1 LYIERLHLKG
11 FKSFGASLDLL
22 LSPGFTA
29 IVGPNGSGKSN
40 LLDALRWVLGEA
52 GSQRLRIVKQGDLLF
67 SGSVTLPPASRAE
80 VSLLLRSTPHS
91 GRESAHSPEAGQ
103 CVLRRSYSSETGTV
117 LTVDGT
123 RVRLSDLDEVKRLW
137 HLEGDQFA
145 FIGQGEV
152 AEAIHQRPAQRRAHL
167 EVLFGIDQ
175 YRKKRNETSQKLVA
189 ASEEVLRL
197 GALAAELTHRREEI
211 APAVEIAQAAKKIT
225 DELEEKRRGYYFFR
239 RRLLEEKSAA
249 LGEDLRTLREEE
261 ALRLRW
267 KELWEAM
274 YTRSIQQCGE
284 QEERVKRLLGDRD
297 ELVARREGLRRSC
310 FAGAASIREI
320 LSRRRALAEEQKET
334 AARLASLTKES
345 EELKSKE
352 ASLHVEHGSRASER
366 ELLRKKVRE
375 LHEAIDAERRRK
387 DETTNTLASLSGE
400 LETLRSR
407 LRSRRSFLETC
418 GADLAASEEALRTL
432 EESHAAA
439 SRNLEQLEEREP
451 ELVEAHSEI
460 FARCRTTGG
469 TLQSVRKEASALEA
483 ALEDL
488 RSAED
493 SMYPEPVRFLTA
505 ASRLGKLSVPV
516 KVAADAFTC
525 PQRVTSGLEA
535 YLGGRQYWVLVKTL
549 AEAGQCIEMLKE
561 RRAGRATFLP
571 LERSRPRFPQSRFSL
586 PKSGVVGWAMDLVT
600 VDREWESAVMH
611 LLGDLLVVERYED
624 GSALVNKGAS
634 FPIVSLDG
642 EVFAPSGTVSGG
654 RARSSAGAIERRSRI
669 LESEEKLKS
678 LKRRISDLTKTLA
691 EEEALERTR
700 AAEKDEWVLGV
711 REAKKEVEE
720 KRRELELERAR
731 RDRLASEHAAGLTEA
746 SGWERRAGE
755 IDAEMKALMASAAP
769 SMDRGDLSALPAKL
783 SEVEGIC
790 ALLEERLSSVRAL
803 RERADEELAR
813 ASERGRALLED
824 ERGASRREQEE
835 RERLSLWGK
844 EQYRIFLDL
853 REILG
858 ELDNLHGQER
868 ALVARSAK
876 ISSRSRAAVER
887 AGALRAKAD
896 ELLRQIGTVSEERQR
911 LIETWEEEYPY
922 DAASAPGPGEGE
934 AIASAVR
941 RLERDLRALGP
952 VDWGALSEDTSLAS
966 RVAYLGEQ
974 LADVRAAMDEL
985 RAIIAETDRHVGV
998 VFTGALDNIN
1008 VRFDALF
1015 RRLFGGGEARLQ
1027 LLSPPQPGQPDAN
1040 GEDEAQPE
1048 QGESAAA
1055 WDRGVEIVARPPGKH
1070 LQNLA
1075 QLSGG
1080 EQTLTAIAYL
1090 FASMEVAG
1098 VPLAVL
1104 DEVDAALDESNLLRF
1119 GELAREYACP
1129 SEEASNADAEDAGR
1143 AASSSA
1149 IQLIVM
1155 THRRATMERADILYG
1170 VTLAEP
1176 GLSKVVGIRVEDW
1189 VEPGTDPRGRR
1200 APTAVSLRGRP

>member
-1 LYIERLHLKG
+1 MYIERLHLKG

-80 VSLLLRSTPHS
+80 VSLLLRSSTPS
-91 GRESAHSPEAGQ
+91 GRELRAPEAGQ
-103 CVLRRSYSSETGTV
+103 CLLRRSYSSETGTV

-225 DELEEKRRGYYFFR
+225 DELEDKRRGYYFFR
-239 RRLLEEKSAA
+239 RRLLEEKSAV
-249 LGEDLRTLREEE
+249 LEGELRALREEE

-274 YTRSIQQCGE
+274 YTRSVHQCGE

-320 LSRRRALAEEQKET
+320 LSRRRALAEERAET
-334 AARLASLTKES
+334 VARIASLTKES
-345 EELKSKE
+345 DELKGKE
-352 ASLHVEHGSRASER
+352 SSLGAELGVRASER
-366 ELLRKKVRE
+366 EILGTKVRE

-407 LRSRRSFLETC
+407 LLSRRSFLEAC
-418 GADLAASEEALRTL
+418 GSDLGASEDALRTL
-432 EESHAAA
+432 EASLAEA
-439 SRNLEQLEEREP
+439 SRTLEQLEEREP

-460 FARCRTTGG
+460 FARCRTTAGA
-469 TLQSVRKEASALEA
+469 LQSARKEASGLET

-525 PQRVTSGLEA
+525 PQRVTSALEA
-535 YLGGRQYWVLVKTL
+535 YLGGRQYWVLVNTL

-600 VDREWESAVMH
+600 VDQEWESAVMH

-634 FPIVSLDG
+634 FPMVSLDG

-654 RARSSAGAIERRSRI
+654 RARSSAGAIER
-669 LESEEKLKS
+669 
-678 LKRRISDLTKTLA
+678 
-691 EEEALERTR
+691 
-700 AAEKDEWVLGV
+700 
-711 REAKKEVEE
+711 
-720 KRRELELERAR
+720 
-731 RDRLASEHAAGLTEA
+731 
-746 SGWERRAGE
+746 
-755 IDAEMKALMASAAP
+755 
-769 SMDRGDLSALPAKL
+769 
-783 SEVEGIC
+783 
-790 ALLEERLSSVRAL
+790 
-803 RERADEELAR
+803 
-813 ASERGRALLED
+813 
-824 ERGASRREQEE
+824 
-835 RERLSLWGK
+835 
-844 EQYRIFLDL
+844 
-853 REILG
+853 
-858 ELDNLHGQER
+858 
-868 ALVARSAK
+868 
-876 ISSRSRAAVER
+876 
-887 AGALRAKAD
+887 
-896 ELLRQIGTVSEERQR
+896 
-911 LIETWEEEYPY
+911 
-922 DAASAPGPGEGE
+922 
-934 AIASAVR
+934 
-941 RLERDLRALGP
+941 
-952 VDWGALSEDTSLAS
+952 
-966 RVAYLGEQ
+966 
-974 LADVRAAMDEL
+974 
-985 RAIIAETDRHVGV
+985 
-998 VFTGALDNIN
+998 
-1008 VRFDALF
+1008 
-1015 RRLFGGGEARLQ
+1015 
-1027 LLSPPQPGQPDAN
+1027 
-1040 GEDEAQPE
+1040 
-1048 QGESAAA
+1048 
-1055 WDRGVEIVARPPGKH
+1055 
-1070 LQNLA
+1070 
-1075 QLSGG
+1075 
-1080 EQTLTAIAYL
+1080 
-1090 FASMEVAG
+1090 
-1098 VPLAVL
+1098 
-1104 DEVDAALDESNLLRF
+1104 
-1119 GELAREYACP
+1119 
-1129 SEEASNADAEDAGR
+1129 
-1143 AASSSA
+1143 
-1149 IQLIVM
+1149 
-1155 THRRATMERADILYG
+1155 
-1170 VTLAEP
+1170 
-1176 GLSKVVGIRVEDW
+1176 
-1189 VEPGTDPRGRR
+1189 
-1200 APTAVSLRGRP
+1200 

>member
-80 VSLLLRSTPHS
+80 VSLLLRSSTPS
-91 GRESAHSPEAGQ
+91 GRELRAPEAGQ
-103 CVLRRSYSSETGTV
+103 CLLRRSYSSETGTV

-225 DELEEKRRGYYFFR
+225 DELEDKRRGYYFFR
-239 RRLLEEKSAA
+239 RRLLEEKSAV
-249 LGEDLRTLREEE
+249 LEGELRALREEE

-274 YTRSIQQCGE
+274 YTRSVHQCGE

-320 LSRRRALAEEQKET
+320 LSRRRALAEERAET
-334 AARLASLTKES
+334 VARIASLTKES
-345 EELKSKE
+345 DELKGKE
-352 ASLHVEHGSRASER
+352 SSLGAELGVRASER
-366 ELLRKKVRE
+366 EILGTKVRE

-407 LRSRRSFLETC
+407 LLSRRSFLEAC
-418 GADLAASEEALRTL
+418 GSDLGASEDALRTL
-432 EESHAAA
+432 EASLAEA
-439 SRNLEQLEEREP
+439 SRTLEQLEEREP

-460 FARCRTTGG
+460 FARCRTTAGA
-469 TLQSVRKEASALEA
+469 LQSARKEASGLET

-525 PQRVTSGLEA
+525 PQRVTSALEA
-535 YLGGRQYWVLVKTL
+535 YLGGRQYWVLVNTL

-600 VDREWESAVMH
+600 VDQEWESAVMH

-634 FPIVSLDG
+634 FPMVSLDG

-678 LKRRISDLTKTLA
+678 LKRRISDLTKALA
-691 EEEALERTR
+691 EEEALERSR
-700 AAEKDEWVLGV
+700 AAEKDESALRV

-731 RDRLASEHAAGLTEA
+731 RDRLASEHATGLTEA
-746 SGWERRAGE
+746 SVWERRAEE
-755 IDAEMKALMASAAP
+755 IDAEMKALMAAAAP
-769 SMDRGDLSALPAKL
+769 SMERGDVSALPAKL
-783 SEVEGIC
+783 SEVEGAC
-790 ALLEERLSSVRAL
+790 VLLEERLSSVRAL
-803 RERADEELAR
+803 RERADDELAR
-813 ASERGRALLED
+813 AAERGRTLQED
-824 ERGASRREQEE
+824 ERAASRREQEE
-835 RERLSLWGK
+835 RRRLSQWGK
-844 EQYRIFLDL
+844 EQYRIFLEL
-853 REILG
+853 REILA
-858 ELDNLHGQER
+858 ELDNLHGRER

-876 ISSRSRAAVER
+876 ISSRSRAAVES
-887 AGALRAKAD
+887 AGALRAKAE
-896 ELLRQIGTVSEERQR
+896 ELLRQLGNVSDERQR

-922 DAASAPGPGEGE
+922 DEASAPGSGEGE

-952 VDWGALSEDTSLAS
+952 VDWGALSEDTSLAA
-966 RVAYLGEQ
+966 RVAFLGEQ

-985 RAIIAETDRHVGV
+985 RVIIAETDRHVGV

-1008 VRFDALF
+1008 IRFDALF

-1027 LLSPPQPGQPDAN
+1027 LLSPQTGQSEPS
-1040 GEDEAQPE
+1040 GEDEARSE
-1048 QGESAAA
+1048 QAESSAA

-1129 SEEASNADAEDAGR
+1129 SEDEKTVDGGTSGGAAG
-1143 AASSSA
+1143 SSG

-1200 APTAVSLRGRP
+1200 APTAVSFRGRP

>member
-1 LYIERLHLKG
+1 MYIERLHLKG
-11 FKSFGASLDLL
+11 FKSFGASLELL

-40 LLDALRWVLGEA
+40 LLDALRWALGEA

-80 VSLLLRSTPHS
+80 VTLLLRSS
-91 GRESAHSPEAGQ
+91 MLAGRAEDRARGAAQ
-103 CVLRRSYSSETGTV
+103 CILKRSYSPETGTV
-117 LTVDGT
+117 LTVDGE
-123 RVRLSDLDEVKRLW
+123 RLRLSDLDEVKRLW

-175 YRKKRNETSQKLVA
+175 YRKKRNETSQKLAA
-189 ASEEVLRL
+189 ASEETLRL
-197 GALAAELTHRREEI
+197 GALAAELSNRREEI
-211 APAVEIAQAAKKIT
+211 APAVEKALAAKKLT
-225 DELEEKRRGYYFFR
+225 DELDDKRRGYYFFR
-239 RRLLEEKSAA
+239 RRLLEEKSA
-249 LGEDLRTLREEE
+249 LLEDELRALREEE
-261 ALRLRW
+261 TLRLRW

-274 YTRSIQQCGE
+274 YTRSVRRCGE

-310 FAGAASIREI
+310 FACAASIREI
-320 LSRRRALAEEQKET
+320 LTRRRSLGEEQTGVVSRLESLMAESDDLKRKEAALESEHGALA
-334 AARLASLTKES
+334 A
-345 EELKSKE
+345 
-352 ASLHVEHGSRASER
+352 ER
-366 ELLRKKVRE
+366 ELLRRRVRE
-375 LHEAIDAERRRK
+375 LHEAIDADRRRK
-387 DETTNTLASLSGE
+387 HATTNTLAALSGE

-407 LRSRRSFLETC
+407 LVSRRSFLESC
-418 GADLAASEEALRTL
+418 GADLAVSEESARSMEEALRDASERLLML
-432 EESHAAA
+432 EK
-439 SRNLEQLEEREP
+439 QEP
-451 ELVEAHSEI
+451 EVVEAHSDI

-469 TLQSVRKEASALEA
+469 ALQSARKEASSLEG

-505 ASRLGKLSVPV
+505 ADRLGKLPVPV

-525 PQRVTSGLEA
+525 PQRVTSALEA

-549 AEAGQCIEMLKE
+549 AEAGRCIDMLKE

-586 PKSGVVGWAMDLVT
+586 PKSGVVGWAMDLVS
-600 VDREWESAVMH
+600 VDREWEPAVMH
-611 LLGDLLVVERYED
+611 LLGDLLVVERYDD
-624 GSALVNKGAS
+624 GAALVNRGAS

-642 EVFAPSGTVSGG
+642 EVFATSGTVSGG

-669 LESEEKLKS
+669 VESEEKLKT
-678 LKRRISDLTKTLA
+678 LKRRIAELTRALA
-691 EEEALERTR
+691 EEEALERAR
-700 AAEKDEWVLGV
+700 AAEKDEWARLL
-711 REAKKEVEE
+711 RETKKEVEE
-720 KRRELELERAR
+720 KRRELEMERSR
-731 RDRLASEHAAGLTEA
+731 RDRLANEHATGGAEA
-746 SGWERRAGE
+746 SAWETRISAIE
-755 IDAEMKALMASAAP
+755 TEMKELMATVVPSAENA
-769 SMDRGDLSALPAKL
+769 DVSALPARLK
-783 SEVEGIC
+783 EIEGAC
-790 ALLEERLSSVRAL
+790 VLLEERLSSVRAL
-803 RERADEELAR
+803 RERAGEELAR
-813 ASERGRALLED
+813 SGERRRSLLEE
-824 ERGASRREQEE
+824 ERAASLREQEE
-835 RERLSLWGK
+835 RRRLSQRGK
-844 EQYRIFLDL
+844 EQYRIFLEL

-858 ELDNLHGQER
+858 ELDRVHGKER
-868 ALVARSAK
+868 ALAARSAK
-876 ISSRSRAAVER
+876 VSARSRAAVER
-887 AGALRAKAD
+887 AGTLRTKAD
-896 ELLRQIGTVSEERQR
+896 ALVQQRENLAEELRR
-911 LIETWEEEYPY
+911 LIEAWDDEHPY
-922 DAASAPGPGEGE
+922 DAALAPGVDEGE

-952 VDWGALSEDTSLAS
+952 VDWGALSEDTSLAA
-966 RVAYLGEQ
+966 RIAFLGEQ
-974 LADVRAAMDEL
+974 LSDVRAAMDEL
-985 RAIIAETDRHVGV
+985 RAIIEETDRHVGV

-1008 VRFDALF
+1008 IRFDALF

-1027 LLSPPQPGQPDAN
+1027 LLAPQSGSSE
-1040 GEDEAQPE
+1040 GGEEDETAE
-1048 QGESAAA
+1048 TAGTRGNSAA

-1119 GELAREYACP
+1119 GELAREYARP
-1129 SEEASNADAEDAGR
+1129 SAEEAFEEGENASG
-1143 AASSSA
+1143 SG
-1149 IQLIVM
+1149 IQLVVM

-1189 VEPGTDPRGRR
+1189 VEPGADLKARR
-1200 APTAVSLRGRP
+1200 APAVAALRARQ

>member
-1 LYIERLHLKG
+1 MYIERLHLKG

-80 VSLLLRSTPHS
+80 VSLLLRSSTPS
-91 GRESAHSPEAGQ
+91 GRELRAPEAGQ
-103 CVLRRSYSSETGTV
+103 CLLRRSYSPETGTV

-175 YRKKRNETSQKLVA
+175 YRKKRNETSQKLLA

-225 DELEEKRRGYYFFR
+225 DELEDKRRGYYFFR
-239 RRLLEEKSAA
+239 RRLLEEKSAV
-249 LGEDLRTLREEE
+249 LEGELRALREEE

-274 YTRSIQQCGE
+274 YTRSVHQCGE

-297 ELVARREGLRRSC
+297 ELASRREGLRRSC

-320 LSRRRALAEEQKET
+320 LSRRRALAEERAET
-334 AARLASLTKES
+334 VARIASLTKES
-345 EELKSKE
+345 DELKSKE
-352 ASLHVEHGSRASER
+352 SSLGAELGVRASER
-366 ELLRKKVRE
+366 EILGTKVRE

-407 LRSRRSFLETC
+407 LLSRRSFLEAC
-418 GADLAASEEALRTL
+418 GSDLGSSEDALRTL
-432 EESHAAA
+432 EASLAEA
-439 SRNLEQLEEREP
+439 SRTLEQLEEREP
-451 ELVEAHSEI
+451 ELVEAHGEI
-460 FARCRTTGG
+460 FARCRTTAGA
-469 TLQSVRKEASALEA
+469 LQSARKEASGLET

-525 PQRVTSGLEA
+525 PQRVTSALEA
-535 YLGGRQYWVLVKTL
+535 YLGGRQYWVLVNTL

-600 VDREWESAVMH
+600 VDQEWESAVMH

-624 GSALVNKGAS
+624 GSALVNKGVS
-634 FPIVSLDG
+634 FPMVSLDG

-678 LKRRISDLTKTLA
+678 LKRRISDLTKALA
-691 EEEALERTR
+691 EEEALERSR
-700 AAEKDEWVLGV
+700 AEEKDESALRV

-746 SGWERRAGE
+746 SVWERRAEE
-755 IDAEMKALMASAAP
+755 IDAEMKALMAAAAP
-769 SMDRGDLSALPAKL
+769 SMERGDVSALPAKL
-783 SEVEGIC
+783 SEVEGAC
-790 ALLEERLSSVRAL
+790 VLLEERLSSVRAL
-803 RERADEELAR
+803 RERADDELAR
-813 ASERGRALLED
+813 AAERGRTLQED
-824 ERGASRREQEE
+824 ERAASRREQEE
-835 RERLSLWGK
+835 RRRLSQWGK
-844 EQYRIFLDL
+844 EQYRIFLEL
-853 REILG
+853 REILA
-858 ELDNLHGQER
+858 ELDNLHGRER

-876 ISSRSRAAVER
+876 ISSRSRAAVES
-887 AGALRAKAD
+887 AGALRAKAE
-896 ELLRQIGTVSEERQR
+896 ELLRQLGNVSDERQR

-922 DAASAPGPGEGE
+922 DEASAPGPGEGE

-952 VDWGALSEDTSLAS
+952 VDWGALSEDTSLAA
-966 RVAYLGEQ
+966 RVAFLGEQ

-1008 VRFDALF
+1008 IRFDALF

-1027 LLSPPQPGQPDAN
+1027 LLSPQTGQSEPS
-1040 GEDEAQPE
+1040 GEDEARSE
-1048 QGESAAA
+1048 QAESSAA

-1129 SEEASNADAEDAGR
+1129 SEDEKTADGGTSGGAAG
-1143 AASSSA
+1143 SSG

-1200 APTAVSLRGRP
+1200 APTAVSFRGRP